1 MNLVALLSGL
11 LFGIGLAVS
20 GMTDPAKVIGFLDIT
35 GAWNPQLA
43 WVMGGALLVTLPA
56 FHWILRAGKPWRAPA
71 FVLPTRQD
79 LDRPLILGSLLFGI
93 GWGLAGYCPGPAI
106 ASLALHPGSAG
117 AFVLAMAAGMILHRR
132 LHAS

>member
-1 MNLVALLSGL
+1 MNLMALFSGL
-11 LFGIGLAVS
+11 LFGLGLAIS

-43 WVMGGALLVTLPA
+43 WVMGGALLVTLPG
-56 FHWILRAGKPWRAPA
+56 FHCILKAQHPRWAPS
-71 FVLPTRQD
+71 FVLPTRAD
-79 LDRPLILGSLLFGI
+79 VDRPLVLGSLLFGA

-106 ASLALHPGSAG
+106 ASLALHPQSSLP
-117 AFVLAMAAGMILHRR
+117 FVLAMAAGMLLHRR